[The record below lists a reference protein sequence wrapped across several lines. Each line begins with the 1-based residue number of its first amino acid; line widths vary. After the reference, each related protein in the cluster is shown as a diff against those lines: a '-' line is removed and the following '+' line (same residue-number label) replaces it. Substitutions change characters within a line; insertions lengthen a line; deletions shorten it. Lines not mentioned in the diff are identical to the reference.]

1 MVGNPGIPVVADA
14 VLKGFTGFDKE
25 LAYEALKNSAM
36 RDERGMDLRKKYGY
50 IPYDKMGESVA
61 YDLEYALADWSVA
74 QVAKLMGKTEDYD
87 YFLKRSQ
94 SYRHL
99 FDAQTGF
106 MRWKERKRK
115 IQRTVQPVQL
125 YTPQRR
131 LLRG

>member
-1 MVGNPGIPVVADA
+1 
-14 VLKGFTGFDKE
+14 
-25 LAYEALKNSAM
+25 
-36 RDERGMDLRKKYGY
+36 MDLRKKYGY

-106 MRWKERKRK
+106 MRGKSVSGKFNEPFNPFSSTHRKDDYCEGNAWQYTWLVPHDVEGLVNCFGS
-115 IQRTVQPVQL
+115 QRGIHHQT
-125 YTPQRR
+125 
-131 LLRG
+131 